1 VTKRRLLA
9 PKELPLHGGGPH
21 PQPKRATLLGRF
33 LDDREGLGA
42 VEFALLAPMLI
53 VAYLGMYE
61 LMTGLSVSKK
71 VTMAASTVADLVSRN
86 DKVSKA
92 DLDDMVDVTNAVFAP
107 YAVNELSLT
116 ITGIDIDDN
125 NRATVAWSWSNAG
138 DAPYAVGSSVDVPAD
153 MLSEGTFLVHS
164 ELSVDHELLMYLPAV
179 SGSEIKDITI
189 SREFYFRQRINSDI
203 SCTDC

>member
-1 VTKRRLLA
+1 MTQERNCTPDGLPIRRVQ
-9 PKELPLHGGGPH
+9 PH
-21 PQPKRATLLGRF
+21 KQPKVTLLGRF
-33 LDDREGLGA
+33 LADRDGLGA

-53 VAYLGMYE
+53 VIYLCMFE

-71 VTMAASTVADLVSRN
+71 VTMAASTVADLISRN

-92 DLDDMVDVTNAVFAP
+92 DLTDMVDVTDAIFAP
-107 YAVNELSLT
+107 YAVNEPSLM

-138 DAPYAVGSSVDVPAD
+138 DAPYAVGSTVNVPAD
-153 MLSEGTFLVHS
+153 MLSGGTFLVHS
-164 ELSVDHELLMYLPAV
+164 ELSVEHELLMYLPAL